1 MSQYEFNFMFFMVNI
16 RVGTP
21 QPLSPFNMG
30 NLENLKETVKRGIE
44 NSGLI
49 IEVEADLQFLL
60 GTRSC

>member
-1 MSQYEFNFMFFMVNI
+1 MFFMANI

-30 NLENLKETVKRGIE
+30 NLENLKEPVKRGIE

-49 IEVEADLQFLL
+49 IGVEADLQFLL

>member
-1 MSQYEFNFMFFMVNI
+1 MFFMANI

-30 NLENLKETVKRGIE
+30 NLENLKETVKWGIE
-44 NSGLI
+44 DSDLI
-49 IEVEADLQFLL
+49 IGVEADLQFLL